1 MRQSFPRRNETQRR
15 GAAAD
20 VAADSKKRHKVSKE
34 SRVQGVEQECLDTL
48 MLITFFN
55 ILHKHLAALKKKG
68 EYQKKRTEKG
78 IKGEAISR
86 RACQH
91 RFEVQSQNGSC
102 LTQHSLRHLMR

>member
-20 VAADSKKRHKVSKE
+20 VAADSKRRHKVSKE

-55 ILHKHLAALKKKG
+55 ILYKHLAALKKKG
-68 EYQKKRTEKG
+68 RISKEENKKG

-102 LTQHSLRHLMR
+102 LTLHFLRHLMR